1 MQTSQQFTAGIIN
14 TAHSGGYAAPEGIL
28 SMISALPKPVL
39 IRLEQTLAQWRQ
51 WQCQPL
57 LSRAP
62 QAAGILGDGISNF
75 SILVG
80 QERQFVV
87 RIDGINPAANGLNRQ
102 AEWHALVAAHQ
113 AGIAP
118 GPRYFNPDLGSLV
131 CDYLAHDDAQP
142 QSIDDL
148 ASLLRCIHS
157 LPPRHHRLDLQER
170 TRRYEKILEHRRQ
183 RLPPGLTACRPQI
196 LGILRELATQSQ
208 PQVLCHNDLLRANR
222 FYSNQQLWAI
232 DWEYCAMGSPWYD
245 LAVVAGGDALD
256 ELQTRALLLAY
267 LGREADAQEWQL
279 LRSYCCIYRYIEL
292 LWYLS
297 QQKSPPQRDF
307 ITRRIAALTSQ
318 LQTSAAPV

>member
-1 MQTSQQFTAGIIN
+1 
-14 TAHSGGYAAPEGIL
+14 
-28 SMISALPKPVL
+28 MISALPKPVR
-39 IRLEQTLAQWRQ
+39 IRLEQTLAQWRH

-57 LSRAP
+57 LSQAP
-62 QAAGILGDGISNF
+62 QAIRILGDGISNF
-75 SILVG
+75 SVLVG

-87 RIDGINPAANGLNRQ
+87 RIDGISPAANGLNRQ

-118 GPRYFNPDLGSLV
+118 GPRYFNPELGSLV

-148 ASLLRCIHS
+148 AGLLRCIHG
-157 LPPRHHRLDLQER
+157 LPPRHQRLDLQER
-170 TRRYEKILEHRRQ
+170 TRRYEKILEHRGQ
-183 RLPPGLTACRPQI
+183 HLPPGLVACRPQI
-196 LGILRELATQSQ
+196 LGILSERAAQPQ

-222 FYSNQQLWAI
+222 LYSDQQLWAI

-245 LAVVAGGDALD
+245 LAVVTGGDALD
-256 ELQTRALLLAY
+256 ELETRGLLQAY

-307 ITRRIAALTSQ
+307 IKAKIAALTSE
-318 LQTSAAPV
+318 LQTSAASV